1 MAYNYPSLSSYPNQ
15 LAGAPNAG
23 ISGLDI
29 PKLLGQLGL
38 STGEGALTGG
48 PAGAGL
54 GAISGLLNMIPSIFK
69 GIVGIGDMRK
79 ANEIERQNPR
89 PNAEVAPAIQKASNY
104 AYGQTLNQD
113 IPGGEMY
120 RNEIKGATSAGMNAA
135 SQLGSGAE
143 AYCMLGKLIGQ
154 QNNAMGGLAQ
164 TTAQDVAGKQG
175 AYENSL
181 GQLGQEQNRV
191 WDWNKAQP
199 YLQAA
204 QMAAQRRGSG
214 MQNIFSGVS
223 GAAGAGAEMTSPDFN
238 SAINS
243 GRGYGGSGG
252 GVDSASLMKI
262 LAPFLNSKSNG

>member
-29 PKLLGQLGL
+29 PKLLGQLGM
-38 STGEGALTGG
+38 SAGAGALAGG

-54 GAISGLLNMIPSIFK
+54 GVISGLLNMIPSIFK
-69 GIVGIGDMRK
+69 GIAGGK
-79 ANEIERQNPR
+79 QLKEASQIESQNPR
-89 PNAEVAPAIQKASNY
+89 PNAEVAPAISQMVNY
-104 AYGQTLNQD
+104 NRGLAQSQD

-135 SQLGSGAE
+135 SQLGSGSE
-143 AYCMLGKLIGQ
+143 AYGMLGKLMGQ

-164 TTAQDVAGKQG
+164 QTSQYVQG
-175 AYENSL
+175 NQQNYSNSL

-204 QMAAQRRGSG
+204 QMASQLRGSG
-214 MQNIFSGVS
+214 MQNIFGGVS
-223 GAAGAGAEMTSPDFN
+223 GAAGAGAEMAKPDFN

-243 GRGYGGSGG
+243 GRGYGGQGGSGSMDD
-252 GVDSASLMKI
+252 VMKFIQSLK
-262 LAPFLNSKSNG
+262 G